1 MADLLDASALLSQFA
16 DKIRKAPEKAE
27 RSLVTALN
35 KGGELARQRGI
46 DQIHSELNLERGYIE
61 KNLQITRLASPG
73 DLRVVITGRARPTTL
88 RTYGGD
94 KIATVAAKS
103 PVRKLKGDRR
113 RRIARGQKAAG
124 IKPFSVQRGGTATR
138 WAGGFIVYLKA
149 GNSLENGN
157 VAMAIRTGKGRDD
170 WKVVYGPSVG
180 SAWKNVR
187 GDIYAEA
194 VQAVASDFQDTFTR
208 IF

>member
-1 MADLLDASALLSQFA
+1 M
-16 DKIRKAPEKAE
+16 
-27 RSLVTALN
+27 
-35 KGGELARQRGI
+35 
-46 DQIHSELNLERGYIE
+46 
-61 KNLQITRLASPG
+61 
-73 DLRVVITGRARPTTL
+73 VITGRARPTTL

-124 IKPFSVQRGGTATR
+124 IKPFSVKRGGTATR